1 MSMSMT
7 TRTQK
12 TWTLALT
19 SIGAFMVALDG
30 LVVTTALT
38 RIRADLG
45 ASLAELE
52 WTINAYALSFAVL
65 LMAGA
70 AIGDRVGRRRMFVA
84 GLGLFAAASAACALA
99 PTMGW
104 LIAARTVQGAGA
116 ALVMPLAM
124 ALLSAAFAPEE
135 RARALGIFSGLTGLA
150 VLAGPVVGG
159 AIAQSLAWEWIF
171 WLNVPI
177 GVVAIVLVPRRIE
190 ESVGARTAI
199 DVRGVALVTG
209 AALGVVWGVVRG
221 NSAGWASAEVLG
233 SLCAGALL
241 TVAFVAWELRAREP
255 MLPMRFFRSRA
266 FASGNA
272 AGFFLYGSLYGAV
285 FFVAQ
290 FLQIGQGYG
299 VLSTGLRMLP
309 WTGPLFLVAPI
320 AGARINRV
328 GERPFLVG
336 GLVLQAIGMA
346 WIALIA
352 EPGLAYS
359 ELVAPMVI
367 AGAGVSMAMPAA
379 QSSVMRAVARDEVG
393 KGAGVFNMLRF
404 LGGAFAIAIVAA
416 VFAGA
421 GSYASAQAFNDGF
434 AAAIGVCAGLSL
446 AGAVVGLGLPG
457 LRRVPR
463 VAAPAPAR

>member
-1 MSMSMT
+1 MSTST
-7 TRTQK
+7 KK

-19 SIGAFMVALDG
+19 SIGSFMVALDG

-70 AIGDRVGRRRMFVA
+70 AIGDRIGRRRMFVA
-84 GLGLFAAASAACALA
+84 GLAVFAAASAACALA

-124 ALLSAAFAPEE
+124 ALLSAAFGPAE
-135 RARALGIFSGLTGLA
+135 RARALGIFTGVTGLA
-150 VLAGPVVGG
+150 VLGGPVVGG
-159 AIAQSLAWEWIF
+159 AIAQGLAWEWIF

-177 GVVAIVLVPRRIE
+177 GAIAIVLVRRRVE
-190 ESVGARTAI
+190 ESVGARTAV
-199 DVRGVALVTG
+199 DVGGVALVTG
-209 AALGVVWGVVRG
+209 AALGVVWGLVRG
-221 NSAGWASAEVLG
+221 NSAGWGSAEVLA

-241 TVAFVAWELRAREP
+241 TAAFVAWELRAREP
-255 MLPMRFFRSRA
+255 MLPMRFFRSHA
-266 FASGNA
+266 FTSGNA
-272 AGFFLYGSLYGAV
+272 AGFFLYGSLYGSV

-299 VLSTGLRMLP
+299 PFSTGLRMLP
-309 WTGPLFLVAPI
+309 WTGTLFLVAPI
-320 AGARINRV
+320 AGARINRI

-336 GLVLQAIGMA
+336 GLLLQAIGMA
-346 WIALIA
+346 WIALVA
-352 EPGLAYS
+352 APGVAYA
-359 ELVAPMVI
+359 ELVAPMVV

-379 QSSVMRAVARDEVG
+379 QSSVLGSVDRDEVG
-393 KGAGVFNMLRF
+393 KAAGIFNMLRF
-404 LGGAFAIAIVAA
+404 LGGSFAIAVVAA

-421 GSYASAQAFNDGF
+421 GGYASAQAFSDGF
-434 AAAIGVCAGLSL
+434 AAAIAVCSGLSL
-446 AGAVVGLGLPG
+446 AGAAVALPG
-457 LRRVPR
+457 VRRVPAPA
-463 VAAPAPAR
+463 AAPAG

>member
-1 MSMSMT
+1 MST
-7 TRTQK
+7 WTKK

-19 SIGAFMVALDG
+19 SLGSFMVALDG

-70 AIGDRVGRRRMFVA
+70 AIGDRIGRRRMFVA
-84 GLGLFAAASAACALA
+84 GLAVFAAASAACALA

-124 ALLSAAFAPEE
+124 ALLSAAFGPAE
-135 RARALGIFSGLTGLA
+135 RARALGIFTGVTGLA
-150 VLAGPVVGG
+150 VLGGPVVGG
-159 AIAQSLAWEWIF
+159 AIAQGLAWEWIF

-177 GVVAIVLVPRRIE
+177 GAIAIVLVRRRVE
-190 ESVGARTAI
+190 ESVGARTAV
-199 DVRGVALVTG
+199 DVGGVALVTG
-209 AALGVVWGVVRG
+209 AALGVVWGLVRG
-221 NSAGWASAEVLG
+221 NSAGWGSAEVLA

-241 TVAFVAWELRAREP
+241 TAAFVAWELRAREP
-255 MLPMRFFRSRA
+255 MLPMRFFRSPA
-266 FASGNA
+266 FTSGNA
-272 AGFFLYGSLYGAV
+272 AGFFLYGSLYGSV

-299 VLSTGLRMLP
+299 PFSTGLRMLP
-309 WTGPLFLVAPI
+309 WTGTLFLVAPI
-320 AGARINRV
+320 AGARINRI
-328 GERPFLVG
+328 GERPFLAG
-336 GLVLQAIGMA
+336 GLLLQAIGMA
-346 WIALIA
+346 WIALVA
-352 EPGLAYS
+352 SPGVAYA

-379 QSSVMRAVARDEVG
+379 QSSVLRSVGRDEVG
-393 KGAGVFNMLRF
+393 KAAGIFNMLRF
-404 LGGAFAIAIVAA
+404 LGGSFAIAVVAA

-421 GSYASAQAFNDGF
+421 GGYASAQTFSDGF
-434 AAAIGVCAGLSL
+434 AAAIAVCSGFSL
-446 AGAVVGLGLPG
+446 AGAVVALPG
-457 LRRVPR
+457 VRRTPQAAAVP
-463 VAAPAPAR
+463 AG

>member
-1 MSMSMT
+1 
-7 TRTQK
+7 
-12 TWTLALT
+12 
-19 SIGAFMVALDG
+19 MVALDG

-65 LMAGA
+65 LMAGS
-70 AIGDRVGRRRMFVA
+70 AIGDRVGRRRMFVV
-84 GLGLFAAASAACALA
+84 GLAVFSAASAACALS
-99 PTMGW
+99 PSMGW

-135 RARALGIFSGLTGLA
+135 RAKALGLFSGLSGLA
-150 VLAGPVVGG
+150 VLSGPVVGG
-159 AIAQSLAWEWIF
+159 AIAQGLAWEWIF

-177 GVVAIVLVPRRIE
+177 GAIAILLVRGRVE

-209 AALGVVWGVVRG
+209 AALGIVWGVVRG
-221 NSAGWASAEVLG
+221 NSAGWGSAEVLG
-233 SLCAGALL
+233 SLAAGALL
-241 TVAFVAWELRAREP
+241 TVAFVAWELRAPEP
-255 MLPMRFFRSRA
+255 MLPMRFFASRT
-266 FASGNA
+266 FSSGNA

-299 VLSTGLRMLP
+299 AFSTGLRLLP
-309 WTGPLFLVAPI
+309 WTATLFLVAPLV
-320 AGARINRV
+320 GARINRF

-336 GLVLQAIGMA
+336 GLLLQALGMA

-352 EPGLAYS
+352 APGTAYA
-359 ELVAPMVI
+359 ELIAPMAI

-379 QSSVMRAVARDEVG
+379 QSSVLRSVGRDDVG
-393 KGAGVFNMLRF
+393 KASGIFNMLRF
-404 LGGAFAIAIVAA
+404 LGGAFAIAVAAA
-416 VFAGA
+416 VFAGT
-421 GSYASAQAFNDGF
+421 GGYASPQAFSDGF
-434 AAAIGVCAGLSL
+434 AAAVAVSAGLSL
-446 AGAVVGLGLPG
+446 AGAAAALPG
-457 LRRVPR
+457 VRRAPR
-463 VAAPAPAR
+463 VAAVPAG

>member
-1 MSMSMT
+1 MST
-7 TRTQK
+7 WTKK

-19 SIGAFMVALDG
+19 SLGSFMVALDG

-70 AIGDRVGRRRMFVA
+70 AIGDRIGRRRMFVA
-84 GLGLFAAASAACALA
+84 GLAVFAAASAACALA

-104 LIAARTVQGAGA
+104 LIAARAVQGAGA

-124 ALLSAAFAPEE
+124 ALLSAAFGPAE
-135 RARALGIFSGLTGLA
+135 RARALGIFTGVTGLA
-150 VLAGPVVGG
+150 VLGGPVVGG
-159 AIAQSLAWEWIF
+159 AIAQGLAWEWIF

-177 GVVAIVLVPRRIE
+177 GAIAIVLVRRRVE
-190 ESVGARTAI
+190 ESVGARTAV
-199 DVRGVALVTG
+199 DVGGVALVTG
-209 AALGVVWGVVRG
+209 AALGVVWGLVRG
-221 NSAGWASAEVLG
+221 NSAGWGSAEVLA

-241 TVAFVAWELRAREP
+241 TAAFVAWELRAREP
-255 MLPMRFFRSRA
+255 MLPMRFFRSHA
-266 FASGNA
+266 FTSGNA
-272 AGFFLYGSLYGAV
+272 AGFFLYGSLYGSV

-299 VLSTGLRMLP
+299 PFSTGLRMLP
-309 WTGPLFLVAPI
+309 WTGTLFLVAPI
-320 AGARINRV
+320 AGARINRI
-328 GERPFLVG
+328 GERPFLAG
-336 GLVLQAIGMA
+336 GLLLQAIGMA
-346 WIALIA
+346 WIALVA
-352 EPGLAYS
+352 APGVAYV

-379 QSSVMRAVARDEVG
+379 QSSVLRSVGRDEVG
-393 KGAGVFNMLRF
+393 KAAGIFNMLRF
-404 LGGAFAIAIVAA
+404 LGGSFAIAVVAA

-421 GSYASAQAFNDGF
+421 GGYASAQAFSDGF
-434 AAAIGVCAGLSL
+434 AAAIAVCSGFSL
-446 AGAVVGLGLPG
+446 AGAVVALPG
-457 LRRVPR
+457 VRRTPQAAAVP
-463 VAAPAPAR
+463 AG

>member
-1 MSMSMT
+1 MT
-7 TRTQK
+7 PRTNK
-12 TWTLALT
+12 MWTLALT
-19 SIGAFMVALDG
+19 SLGSFMVALDG

-70 AIGDRVGRRRMFVA
+70 AIGDRIGRRRMFVA
-84 GLGLFAAASAACALA
+84 GLAVFAAASAACALA

-124 ALLSAAFAPEE
+124 ALLSAAFAPAE
-135 RARALGIFSGLTGLA
+135 RARALGIFTGVTGLA
-150 VLAGPVVGG
+150 VLGGPVVGG
-159 AIAQSLAWEWIF
+159 AIAQGLAWEWIF

-177 GVVAIVLVPRRIE
+177 GAVAIVLARRRIE

-199 DVRGVALVTG
+199 DHLGVALVTG
-209 AALGVVWGVVRG
+209 AALGVVWGLVRG
-221 NSAGWASAEVLG
+221 NDAGWGSAEVLG
-233 SLCAGALL
+233 SLAAGALL
-241 TVAFVAWELRAREP
+241 TIAFVAWELRAPQP
-255 MLPMRFFRSRA
+255 MLPMRFFRSRS

-272 AGFFLYGSLYGAV
+272 AGFFLYGTLYGSV

-299 VLSTGLRMLP
+299 PLSTGLRMLP
-309 WTGPLFLVAPI
+309 WTGTLFLVAPL
-320 AGARINRV
+320 AGARINRI

-336 GLVLQAIGMA
+336 GLLLQAIGMA
-346 WIALIA
+346 WIALVAAPGVAYA
-352 EPGLAYS
+352 ELI
-359 ELVAPMVI
+359 APMVV

-379 QSSVMRAVARDEVG
+379 QSSVLRSVSRDEAG
-393 KGAGVFNMLRF
+393 KAAGIFNMLRF
-404 LGGAFAIAIVAA
+404 LGGSFAIAVVAA

-421 GSYASAQAFNDGF
+421 GSYASPQAFSDGF
-434 AAAIGVCAGLSL
+434 AAAIAVCSGLSL
-446 AGAVVGLGLPG
+446 VGAVVALPG
-457 LRRVPR
+457 VRRASQA
-463 VAAPAPAR
+463 VAAANAG

>member
-1 MSMSMT
+1 MST
-7 TRTQK
+7 WTQK

-19 SIGAFMVALDG
+19 SIGSFMVALDG

-70 AIGDRVGRRRMFVA
+70 AIGDRIGRRRMFVA
-84 GLGLFAAASAACALA
+84 GLAVFAAASAACALA

-104 LIAARTVQGAGA
+104 LIAARAVQGAGA

-124 ALLSAAFAPEE
+124 ALLSAAFGPAE
-135 RARALGIFSGLTGLA
+135 RARALGIFTGVTGLA
-150 VLAGPVVGG
+150 VLGGPVVGG
-159 AIAQSLAWEWIF
+159 AIAQGLAWEWIF

-177 GVVAIVLVPRRIE
+177 GAIAIVLVRRRVE
-190 ESVGARTAI
+190 ESVGARTAV
-199 DVRGVALVTG
+199 DVGGVALVTG
-209 AALGVVWGVVRG
+209 AALGVVWGLVRG
-221 NSAGWASAEVLG
+221 NSAGWGSAEVLA

-241 TVAFVAWELRAREP
+241 TAAFVAWELRAREP
-255 MLPMRFFRSRA
+255 MLPMRFFRSHA
-266 FASGNA
+266 FTSGNA
-272 AGFFLYGSLYGAV
+272 AGFFLYGSLYGSV

-299 VLSTGLRMLP
+299 PFSTGLRMLP
-309 WTGPLFLVAPI
+309 WTGTLFLVAPI
-320 AGARINRV
+320 AGARINRI
-328 GERPFLVG
+328 GERPFLAG
-336 GLVLQAIGMA
+336 GLLLQAIGMA
-346 WIALIA
+346 WIALVA
-352 EPGLAYS
+352 APGVAYA

-379 QSSVMRAVARDEVG
+379 QSSVLRSVGRDEVG
-393 KGAGVFNMLRF
+393 KAAGIFNMLRF
-404 LGGAFAIAIVAA
+404 LGGSFAIAVVAA

-421 GSYASAQAFNDGF
+421 GGYASAQTFSDGF
-434 AAAIGVCAGLSL
+434 AAAIAVCSGFSL
-446 AGAVVGLGLPG
+446 AGALVALPG
-457 LRRVPR
+457 VRRTPQAAAVP
-463 VAAPAPAR
+463 AG

>member
-1 MSMSMT
+1 MT
-7 TRTQK
+7 RRTQK

-19 SIGAFMVALDG
+19 SVASFMVALDG
-30 LVVTTALT
+30 LAVTTALT

-70 AIGDRVGRRRMFVA
+70 AIGDRIGRRRMFVV
-84 GLGLFAAASAACALA
+84 GIGVFAAASGTCALA
-99 PTMGW
+99 PTIGW
-104 LIAARTVQGAGA
+104 LIAARSVQGAGA

-124 ALLSAAFAPEE
+124 ALLSAAFGPEQ
-135 RARALGIFSGLTGLA
+135 RAKALGIFSGVTGLA
-150 VLAGPVVGG
+150 VLAGPVIGG
-159 AIAQSLAWEWIF
+159 AIAQGLAWEWIF
-171 WLNVPI
+171 WINVPI
-177 GVVAIVLVPRRIE
+177 GLVAIALVLSRIE
-190 ESVGARTAI
+190 ESVGARSAI

-209 AALGVVWGVVRG
+209 AALGVVWCLARG
-221 NSAGWASAEVLG
+221 NDAGWGSAEVVA
-233 SLCAGALL
+233 SLAVGALL
-241 TVAFVAWELRAREP
+241 AVAFVAWELRAREP

-299 VLSTGLRMLP
+299 PLSTGLRMLP
-309 WTGPLFLVAPI
+309 WTGALFLVAPI
-320 AGARINRV
+320 VGARINRI

-336 GLVLQAIGMA
+336 GLLLQAIGMA
-346 WIALIA
+346 WIAVIA
-352 EPGLAYS
+352 EPSLAYA

-379 QSSVMRAVARDEVG
+379 QSSVMRSVARDEVG
-393 KGAGVFNMLRF
+393 KGAGIFNMLRF

-446 AGAVVGLGLPG
+446 AGAVVALGLPG
-457 LRRVPR
+457 LRRVPQM
-463 VAAPAPAR
+463 AAPAPAH